1 MMGEEVLVS
10 VLAGVLGIAIGLAMW
25 ILNKTHGVIENLDI
39 RVTRVEEGVGV
50 WRNTINARLDHI
62 NRELGEIKGYVKAI
76 SNRTNNK

>member
-50 WRNTINARLDHI
+50 WRSTINARLDHI